1 LPTELSPGPDAPVG
15 EIPLARW
22 ADRRLAELAA
32 LCGSPALTALDGQT
46 LLGERAAINGFRIPG
61 LTSAG
66 GGCRLL
72 RARDGWFALNLARDA
87 DRELLPALFGT
98 DALDP
103 ADDAAIAAHVAGAE
117 TGWLLERG
125 RTLGLAVAST
135 AETPTPAAIQTLT
148 TGPSA
153 SPPVAAPLVLD
164 LSALWA
170 GPLAGH
176 LLHLAG
182 ARVIKVESAARPDH
196 MRQGDPSLFA
206 QLNQG
211 KDNVALDLRQDSGSR
226 ALLALID
233 RADIVIEAARP
244 RALRQMGIDAN
255 QLVRQKQ
262 GRIWL
267 TITGHGASG
276 EAADWTGFGDDCGI
290 AGGLGAELARLT
302 GRPGFVGD
310 AIADPLTGI
319 VAALA
324 GWRAWQSGQ
333 SSRIGI
339 AMRGVVA
346 AALADEG
353 GHHLDGSLR
362 QWAGSIGAL
371 FPLCTHRVPTGRV
384 AALGADNARWLPC

>member
-1 LPTELSPGPDAPVG
+1 MSPGPDAPVG

-22 ADRRLAELAA
+22 ADRRLAELNA
-32 LCGSPALTALDGQT
+32 LCRSSALSALDGQT
-46 LLGERAAINGFRIPG
+46 LLGERAEINGLRIPG
-61 LTSAG
+61 LISAG

-72 RARDGWFALNLARDA
+72 LARDGWFALNLAREA
-87 DRELLPALFGT
+87 DRELLPALLGT

-103 ADDAAIAAHVAGAE
+103 ADDAAIAGRVAEAE

-135 AETPTPAAIQTLT
+135 VEIPPAAIQTLT

-182 ARVIKVESAARPDH
+182 ARVIKVESAARPDQ
-196 MRQGDPSLFA
+196 MRQGDLGLFA
-206 QLNQG
+206 LLHQG
-211 KDNVALDLRQDSGSR
+211 KDNVALDLRQDSGR
-226 ALLALID
+226 CALLALID

-244 RALRQMGIDAN
+244 RALRQMGIDADH
-255 QLVRQKQ
+255 LVRKKP
-262 GRIWL
+262 GLIWL

-276 EAADWTGFGDDCGI
+276 EAADWIGFGDDCGI
-290 AGGLGAELARLT
+290 AGGLGTELARLT

-310 AIADPLTGI
+310 AIADPLTGT

-324 GWRAWQSGQ
+324 GWQAWLSGQ
-333 SSRIGI
+333 STRIGI
-339 AMRGVVA
+339 AMSGVIA
-346 AALADEG
+346 AALADER

-362 QWAGSIGAL
+362 QWAGSIGAP
-371 FPLCTHRVPTGRV
+371 FPSCTHRALTGRV
-384 AALGADNARWLPC
+384 AALGADNGTWLPC